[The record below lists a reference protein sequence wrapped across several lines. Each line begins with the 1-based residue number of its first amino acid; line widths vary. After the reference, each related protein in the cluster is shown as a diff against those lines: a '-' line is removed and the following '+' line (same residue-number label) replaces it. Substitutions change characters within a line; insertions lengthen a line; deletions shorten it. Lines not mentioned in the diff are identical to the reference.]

1 MNPQEAMAL
10 KLRDLEKRIETLE
23 ARERSLLWGLATED
37 VELIDAGSA
46 GATQQDWIEVAI
58 GAIQG
63 YLWVRSVK

>member
-46 GATQQDWIEVAI
+46 GATQQDWVEVETDGNTGFLRVYAT
-58 GAIQG
+58 
-63 YLWVRSVK
+63 K